1 MKEKARSLKKD
12 LFVVDTGDTHDG
24 EYNPHLF
31 IYYKV
36 DVIMKLTISVPFI
49 LLGNGLSD
57 VTSPHGRISQPILSH
72 IPYDLLTVGNV
83 LILFGLFFMAIN

>member
-1 MKEKARSLKKD
+1 MKEKARTLQKD

-24 EYNPHLF
+24 EYNPNLF

-36 DVIMKLTISVPFI
+36 DVIVKLTVFVVFI

-83 LILFGLFFMAIN
+83 LILLGLYFIAIN